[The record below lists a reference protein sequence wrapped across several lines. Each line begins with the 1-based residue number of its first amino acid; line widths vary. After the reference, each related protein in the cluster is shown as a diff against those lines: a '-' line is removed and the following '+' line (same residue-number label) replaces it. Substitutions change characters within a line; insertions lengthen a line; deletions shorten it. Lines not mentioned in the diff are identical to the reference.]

1 MTSCFEGCTALSGTT
16 IIFPSTSPTD
26 PSKWTDAFKDVT
38 GVTVQVPDC
47 DVKAAIESASGN
59 SGVTVVVAGGLTCP

>member
-1 MTSCFEGCTALSGTT
+1 MFGCFGGCTSLSGTVT
-16 IIFPSTSPTD
+16 INASITNSSM
-26 PSKWTDAFKDVT
+26 WYYAFKNVS

-59 SGVTVVVAGGLTCP
+59 SGVTVVVAGCLSCP